1 MQPLCVQALDI
12 GRYLSC
18 ATGCILE
25 YGRYLDS
32 TVAKLVRDWL
42 AGGELLNRCSLHEL
56 HIQVL
61 TRHNRTESSLQPVGL
76 SK

>member
-1 MQPLCVQALDI
+1 MLQGAYWSTV
-12 GRYLSC
+12 GTY
-18 ATGCILE
+18 
-25 YGRYLDS
+25 DS